1 MSANPIRIVVADDHL
16 VTRLGIVAM
25 LSAHK
30 DISVVGEAANGLQ
43 LISLFRQHR
52 PDVAVTDMLMPVM
65 SGYEAVTA
73 IRKDYSNARFV
84 ALSTYGGGEDIRRAV
99 QAGVQAYLTKDVLD
113 DEVVK
118 AIRTVHQGG
127 RYFAGTVSAALQA
140 QEAQTGLSSREREV
154 LELIVP
160 GLSNKQIAVALNI
173 AEYTVKN
180 HVRSILSKLDADDR
194 TQAAVIAIQRG
205 LVRMEH

>member
-1 MSANPIRIVVADDHL
+1 VTPGQIRIVIAEDHL
-16 VTRLGIVAM
+16 ATRLGIVAM
-25 LSAHK
+25 LRAHREL
-30 DISVVGEAANGLQ
+30 SVVGEAANGQQ
-43 LISLFRQHR
+43 LIDLFRRHR
-52 PDVAVTDMLMPVM
+52 PDVAVTDMLMPVV

-73 IRKDYSNARFV
+73 IRQEFPEARFV

-99 QAGVQAYLTKDVLD
+99 LAGVQAYLTKDVLD
-113 DEVVK
+113 DEVIR
-118 AIRTVHQGG
+118 AIRVVHQGG
-127 RYFAGTVSAALQA
+127 RYFPCSVSAALQA
-140 QEAQTGLSSREREV
+140 QSTSEGLSLREREV

-180 HVRSILSKLDADDR
+180 HVRSILSKLGAEDR

-205 LVRMEH
+205 LVR